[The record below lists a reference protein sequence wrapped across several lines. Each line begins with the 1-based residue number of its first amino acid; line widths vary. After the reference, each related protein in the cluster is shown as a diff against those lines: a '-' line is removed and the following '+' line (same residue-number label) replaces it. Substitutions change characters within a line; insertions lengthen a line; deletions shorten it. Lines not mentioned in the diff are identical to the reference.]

1 MSNRKV
7 IRQSIIKMSQNT
19 KLYSKCLFVVSLYKR
34 RAVHINEVRHSD
46 SLYSSYFI
54 NLIVSKSVTM
64 KSSSKLIHKDSP
76 YI

>member
-19 KLYSKCLFVVSLYKR
+19 KLYSKCPFVVSLYKR
-34 RAVHINEVRHSD
+34 KAVRINQVRHSD

>member
-34 RAVHINEVRHSD
+34 KAVQINEVRHWD
-46 SLYSSYFI
+46 SPYSSYFI

-64 KSSSKLIHKDSP
+64 KPSSKLIHKDSP